1 MVKFDGLQVFSATM
15 HHDRAVLGEKVTEW
29 IASNRDRV
37 DIVDIEVFQSSDSQ
51 FHCVTIIVY
60 YKRKVAVMVGQ
71 SAAAAGGK
79 RGRKAS

>member
-15 HHDRAVLGEKVTEW
+15 VKDRNELGEKITAW
-29 IASNRDRV
+29 IAANKDRV
-37 DIVDIEVFQSSDSQ
+37 DVVDYEVHQSSDEA

-71 SAAAAGGK
+71 TGAAAGGK
-79 RGRKAS
+79 RGSKAS